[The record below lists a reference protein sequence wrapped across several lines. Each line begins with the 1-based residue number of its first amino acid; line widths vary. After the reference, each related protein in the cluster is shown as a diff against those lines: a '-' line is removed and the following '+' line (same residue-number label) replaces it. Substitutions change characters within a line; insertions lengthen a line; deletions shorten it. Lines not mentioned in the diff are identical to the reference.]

1 MLIVGLTGSIGMGK
15 STLAAHMRAR
25 GIPVFDADAEVHRLY
40 TAEAA
45 PLIERAFPGTTAA
58 GVVDRQKLSATL
70 AKDPDA
76 FKRLEAIV
84 HPLVR
89 ASERKFLHTAKAGGH
104 PLAVLEIPLLLE
116 TGAER
121 FVDVVMLASAGPE
134 LQRQRVLERPG
145 MTREKLAMILGR
157 QMADSEKRRKAHVVV
172 DTGLEL
178 PQTLANLDSVLD
190 QLASRPG
197 LAFERYWN

>member
-40 TAEAA
+40 AAEAA
-45 PLIERAFPGTTAA
+45 PLVEQAFPDTTFA
-58 GVVDRQKLSATL
+58 GVVDRKRLSAAL
-70 AKDPDA
+70 AKEPDG

-89 ASERKFLHTAKAGGH
+89 TSERAFLHEAKSAGH

-116 TGAER
+116 TGADR
-121 FVDVVMLASAGPE
+121 VVDIVILASAGPE

-145 MTREKLAMILGR
+145 MTREKLSLILAR
-157 QMADSEKRRKAHVVV
+157 QLSDAEKRRKAHVVV
-172 DTGLEL
+172 DTGQAL
-178 PQTLANLDSVLD
+178 PQTLENLDTVLA
-190 QLASRPG
+190 QLASRTG
-197 LAFERYWN
+197 KAFERHWT

>member
-15 STLAAHMRAR
+15 STLAAHLRAR

-40 TAEAA
+40 AAEAA
-45 PLIERAFPGTTAA
+45 PLIEQAFPGTTS
-58 GVVDRQKLSATL
+58 GGEVDRKLLTVAL
-70 AKDPDA
+70 AKDPDR

-89 ASERKFLHTAKAGGH
+89 ASERAFLHASKSAGQAI
-104 PLAVLEIPLLLE
+104 AVLEIPLLLE
-116 TGAER
+116 TGGDR
-121 FVDVVMLASAGPE
+121 LVDVVMLASAGPE

-145 MTREKLAMILGR
+145 MTREKLSLLLAR
-157 QMADSEKRRKAHVVV
+157 QMSDAEKRRKADIVV

-178 PQTLANLDSVLD
+178 PQTLAKLDTVLD
-190 QLASRPG
+190 QLASRTG
-197 LAFERYWN
+197 KAFERHWT